1 MEVEGGRIRLGRRWR
16 RLIKINHK
24 SSFLA
29 AGVGWYEEAVLWS
42 GPEFVD
48 RFFFFILSDLVFE
61 K

>member
-1 MEVEGGRIRLGRRWR
+1 MAKVEWKSRGIGLDWGRRWR

-48 RFFFFILSDLVFE
+48 RFFYFI
-61 K
+61 